1 MLANPQLGAHS
12 LPEELRHVMGRHE
25 WFRSLAAPFQDAL
38 LAHGRFRRLEPGEH
52 LFAAESADTGLYF
65 VFEGCISVQSRDR
78 EGAAPVLIVLSAGHW
93 FGELAMLDQHGR
105 THDAVAL
112 DACKVWHVQRT
123 AIEAWLDAH
132 PRHWRDVA
140 RLLAGKLRVAFEV
153 IDSELRAPMT
163 QRVARRLR
171 MLSLG
176 WGWQDA
182 RPAQRLAL
190 SQELLARMLGGSRSS
205 VNKSLQELQELGAIR
220 LSYGAIEI
228 ADAARLATA
237 CGDAPAQGPSG
248 LRRPG
253 PG

>member
-1 MLANPQLGAHS
+1 MLANPHIDAQV
-12 LPEELRHVMGRHE
+12 LPEQLRAAMGRHE
-25 WFRSLAAPFQDAL
+25 WFRSLAAAFQDAL
-38 LAHGRFRRLEPGEH
+38 LAHGRFRRLEAGEH
-52 LFAAESADTGLYF
+52 LFAADTADTGLYC
-65 VFEGCISVQSRDR
+65 VLEGCISVQSRDR
-78 EGAAPVLIVLSAGHW
+78 EGAAPVLIVVAAGHW

-112 DACKVWHVQRT
+112 DACKVWHVQRG
-123 AIEAWLDAH
+123 AIEGWLDAH

-182 RPAQRLAL
+182 RPARRLVL
-190 SQELLARMLGGSRSS
+190 SQDLLARMLGGSRSS
-205 VNKSLQELQELGAIR
+205 VNKSLQALQDEGAIH

-228 ADAARLATA
+228 VDPARLATA
-237 CGDAPAQGPSG
+237 CGDDAGG
-248 LRRPG
+248 RRAAVLG
-253 PG
+253 